1 MTQKVGQE
9 AHKTLRLSLSNHQ
22 QDPSLKALWILQ
34 GSYKA
39 AKECQTHTSWQLIA
53 VVCFLR
59 TSYQVRCQVSRS
71 LLFRVSIASL
81 VNVYSELTLILLSL
95 AAELIKGSRLN
106 SNLFAN
112 LTALKILRGSS
123 KNV

>member
-71 LLFRVSIASL
+71 LLFRVSIATL
-81 VNVYSELTLILLSL
+81 VNVY
-95 AAELIKGSRLN
+95 
-106 SNLFAN
+106 
-112 LTALKILRGSS
+112 
-123 KNV
+123 